1 MGVCTHSH
9 SPKWLIHAMLKRT
22 HMASAALGRGGSA
35 ASLALGRTI
44 LIVKPDMNVNLK
56 TRIVFTSKQAFE
68 KEQAVIIV

>member
-1 MGVCTHSH
+1 
-9 SPKWLIHAMLKRT
+9 
-22 HMASAALGRGGSA
+22 MASAALGRGGSA